1 MAREQGLIKG
11 RYARVDTTVI
21 ETNIRYPTD
30 SRLLQDGVRVLT
42 RAFKRIEAGTGVVG
56 GKLRN
61 RMRAT
66 THRVLEIAR
75 GAQPC
80 GPGTRAT

>member
-1 MAREQGLIKG
+1 M
-11 RYARVDTTVI
+11 ARVDTTVVA
-21 ETNIRYPTD
+21 TNIRYPTD

-80 GPGTRAT
+80 GPGARAT